1 MTINDQGAIPP
12 DLRPDLEPV
21 AIAGVQ
27 PRSRSSRILNLALA
41 VAVVVAIGGV
51 AFAVGRGTA
60 PVAATDFG
68 AGGPRFGNGAFPNA
82 SGAPN
87 GGGGFGPGGAD
98 GLSIEGTVTAVDA
111 DSVTIETAAGQT
123 IELSI
128 DAGTEYNQQE
138 AADASDVM
146 TGSTVIV
153 QMDGFAGRA
162 QGGPGSS
169 APPSN
174 TTGPDATAIEI
185 TVVPAH

>member
-12 DLRPDLEPV
+12 DLRTDLEPV
-21 AIAGVQ
+21 AIGGVQ

-60 PVAATDFG
+60 PVAATDLG
-68 AGGPRFGNGAFPNA
+68 AGGLRFGNGAFPNA

-87 GGGGFGPGGAD
+87 GGGAFGPGGAT

-111 DSVTIETAAGQT
+111 DSVMIETAGGQM

-128 DAGTEYNQQE
+128 DAGTKYHQQE
-138 AADASDVM
+138 AADASDV
-146 TGSTVIV
+146 TAGSTVIV
-153 QMDGFAGRA
+153 RTDGFAGRG

-169 APPSN
+169 APPSSAN
-174 TTGPDATAIEI
+174 RPGAKAIEI
-185 TVVPAH
+185 TVVP

>member
-1 MTINDQGAIPP
+1 MPP
-12 DLRPDLEPV
+12 DFRPDLDPV
-21 AIAGVQ
+21 AIGGVQ
-27 PRSRSSRILNLALA
+27 PRSRSSRFLNLALA

-60 PVAATDFG
+60 PVGATDPG
-68 AGGPRFGNGAFPNA
+68 AGGPRFGNGTFPNA

-87 GGGGFGPGGAD
+87 VGGAFGPGGAP
-98 GLSIEGTVTAVDA
+98 GFSIEGTVTAVDA
-111 DSVTIETAAGQT
+111 DSVTIETAAGQA

-128 DAGTEYNQQE
+128 DADTEYHQQE

-153 QMDGFAGRA
+153 QTDGFAGRG

-169 APPSN
+169 PPPS
-174 TTGPDATAIEI
+174 GATAPGATAMEI
-185 TVVPAH
+185 TIVP

>member
-1 MTINDQGAIPP
+1 VTNNDQGAIPP

-21 AIAGVQ
+21 AIGGVQ

-41 VAVVVAIGGV
+41 AAVVVAIGGV

-60 PVAATDFG
+60 PASAATDLG
-68 AGGPRFGNGAFPNA
+68 AGGPPFGNGAFPNA

-87 GGGGFGPGGAD
+87 GGGFGAGGAA
-98 GLSIEGTVTAVDA
+98 GFSIEGTVTAVDA

-128 DAGTEYNQQE
+128 DAGTEYHQQE
-138 AADASDVM
+138 AADASDVT

-153 QMDGFAGRA
+153 QTDGFAGRG

-169 APPSN
+169 APPSSA
-174 TTGPDATAIEI
+174 TGLDATAIEI
-185 TVVPAH
+185 TVVP

>member
-1 MTINDQGAIPP
+1 VTINDERAIPP
-12 DLRPDLEPV
+12 DLRPELEPV

-41 VAVVVAIGGV
+41 AAVAVAIGGV

-60 PVAATDFG
+60 PVAATDLG

-87 GGGGFGPGGAD
+87 GGGAFGAGGAA

-111 DSVTIETAAGQT
+111 DSVTIDTAAGQT

-128 DAGTEYNQQE
+128 DAGTEYHQQE
-138 AADASDVM
+138 AADASDV
-146 TGSTVIV
+146 TAGTTVIV
-153 QMDGFAGRA
+153 RTDGFAGRG

-169 APPSN
+169 APLSSATRP
-174 TTGPDATAIEI
+174 GATAIEI
-185 TVVPAH
+185 TVVP